1 MSEGTSESTSSKS
14 NGHRV
19 LSAEDLANKT
29 RFKFREEELELPQI
43 GGKIVL
49 KSLSVREREELPD
62 PVDLSEVDDRGE
74 RSQRAINSA
83 AQVFAVIVS
92 EPKVTV
98 EQAEQFLGDWPADA
112 FDAVTEAYGRMVGNK
127 EEAAAAAAEFPAS

>member
-1 MSEGTSESTSSKS
+1 MSEGDSNS
-14 NGHRV
+14 NGHQV